1 MPAGVSILGTQAS
14 KYLYRQGWGIRKTY
28 HARTTSTVCKWFLPI
43 FQPIVMSHSLPN
55 TPSPLTHFDAQGQAH
70 MVDVGAKAA
79 THRVAVASGRI
90 QMLPS
95 TLALVQAGTAKK
107 GDVLGI
113 ARIAGIQGAKRTSDL
128 IPLCHPLALTRVA
141 VEFEV
146 LSEANIPTIVC
157 KATAETVGPTG
168 VEMEALTA
176 VQVALL
182 TIYDMCKAADRGMTI
197 TDVKLLER
205 QGGKSGHW
213 VAEK

>member
-1 MPAGVSILGTQAS
+1 MGTQAS
-14 KYLYRQGWGIRKTY
+14 KYLYQQGWRIRKTY

-43 FQPIVMSHSLPN
+43 FQSIVMSHSLPN

-70 MVDVGAKAA
+70 MVDVGAKAS
-79 THRVAVASGRI
+79 THRLAVATGRI

-95 TLALVQAGTAKK
+95 TLALVQAGNAKK

-113 ARIAGIQGAKRTSDL
+113 ARIAGIQGAKRTADL

-146 LSEANIPTIVC
+146 LSEGSIPTIVC
-157 KATAETVGPTG
+157 NATAETVGPTG

-176 VQVALL
+176 VLVALL

-197 TDVKLLER
+197 TDVKLLEK
-205 QGGKSGHW
+205 QGGKSGKFI
-213 VAEK
+213 AEK

>member
-1 MPAGVSILGTQAS
+1 M
-14 KYLYRQGWGIRKTY
+14 
-28 HARTTSTVCKWFLPI
+28 
-43 FQPIVMSHSLPN
+43 
-55 TPSPLTHFDAQGQAH
+55 SPLTHFDAQGQAH
-70 MVDVGAKAA
+70 MVDVGAKAS
-79 THRVAVASGRI
+79 THRIAVATGRI
-90 QMLPS
+90 QMLAS
-95 TLALVQAGTAKK
+95 TLALIQSGTAKK

-128 IPLCHPLALTRVA
+128 IPLCHPLALTRVT

-146 LSEANIPTIVC
+146 LPEGQAPSVVC
-157 KATAETVGPTG
+157 KASAETVGQTG

-197 TDVKLLER
+197 TDVKLLEK

-213 VAEK
+213 VAP

>member
-1 MPAGVSILGTQAS
+1 
-14 KYLYRQGWGIRKTY
+14 
-28 HARTTSTVCKWFLPI
+28 
-43 FQPIVMSHSLPN
+43 
-55 TPSPLTHFDAQGQAH
+55 
-70 MVDVGAKAA
+70 MVDVGAKAS
-79 THRVAVASGRI
+79 THRVAVATGAI
-90 QMLPS
+90 QMLPA
-95 TLALVQAGTAKK
+95 TLALVQSGTAKK

-141 VEFEV
+141 VEFDIPTSASV
-146 LSEANIPTIVC
+146 PTIVC
-157 KATAETVGPTG
+157 RATAETVGQTG

-197 TDVKLLER
+197 TDVKLLEK

-213 VAEK
+213 VAP